1 MFQTNYNAINASI
14 AFVLNVFKNLSNAH
28 SDALIVII
36 SFLCQKLLSEI
47 QIKCVCGE
55 ILKYDIILKHKTE
68 DCKIND
74 VKKKNEFKKRY
85 ELEKQKLCKIKILLF
100 QILNYYIEEVELM
113 IIHMMFLFM
122 HHMRL

>member
-28 SDALIVII
+28 SDALIII
-36 SFLCQKLLSEI
+36 LQHFYA
-47 QIKCVCGE
+47 
-55 ILKYDIILKHKTE
+55 LKYDIILKHKAE

-85 ELEKQKLCKIKILLF
+85 ELEKK
-100 QILNYYIEEVELM
+100 NYVKK
-113 IIHMMFLFM
+113 
-122 HHMRL
+122 RLYYSKF